1 LNYIVKE
8 VIPMYMVERIP
19 QTMLIIRTSLE
30 MFSSSLI
37 LKILFKVIDIISSSS
52 QFAEMKTAMLAY
64 QYALYSYSILILFV

>member
-1 LNYIVKE
+1 MNYIVKE

-52 QFAEMKTAMLAY
+52 QFAEMNTAMLAC